1 MRLPVPR
8 MYHPKKPTNQI
19 LVVISLSS
27 VYHTPNFF
35 FRAAGIT
42 WRDMLTFWLPSDS
55 FAFHDMAQP
64 KPEYPG
70 KLLQAAAIVKPF
82 QDSIQT
88 EISERKEK
96 QLSIPKLVGI
106 LAQTSPPSIG

>member
-1 MRLPVPR
+1 
-8 MYHPKKPTNQI
+8 
-19 LVVISLSS
+19 
-27 VYHTPNFF
+27 
-35 FRAAGIT
+35 
-42 WRDMLTFWLPSDS
+42 MLTFWLPGDS
-55 FAFHDMAQP
+55 FALHDMAQP

-70 KLLQAAAIVKPF
+70 KLLQAAAIAKPF

-106 LAQTSPPSIG
+106 LAKPSPPPLLTQNGQPRHARLSASILKSGRLGTTLRM